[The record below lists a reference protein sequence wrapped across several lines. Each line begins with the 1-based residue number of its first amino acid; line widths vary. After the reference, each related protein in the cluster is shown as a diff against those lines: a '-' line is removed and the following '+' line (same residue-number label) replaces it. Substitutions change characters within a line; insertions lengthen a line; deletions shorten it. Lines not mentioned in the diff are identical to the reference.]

1 MKKATKDPFLMSPTV
16 DYCFKELL
24 AYPEIRK
31 GEEPLIIKW
40 MRFLSAEAYEVLQK
54 LSADERKRLEYEA
67 RQKAILDYNSQ
78 MSSAREEGREEGIQ
92 IGEKRGEAR
101 LNVLNEHLIKD
112 NRLDDLKKAIVD
124 ETYREKLYEECKL
137 SM

>member
-1 MKKATKDPFLMSPTV
+1 MFFVESREDFEKIA
-16 DYCFKELL
+16 
-24 AYPEIRK
+24 
-31 GEEPLIIKW
+31 GEDIYIN
-40 MRFLSAEAYEVLQK
+40 EAYEVLQK

-78 MSSAREEGREEGIQ
+78 MSSAREEGIQ

-124 ETYREKLYEECKL
+124 ETYREKLYEEYKL

>member
-78 MSSAREEGREEGIQ
+78 MSSAREEGIQ

-124 ETYREKLYEECKL
+124 ETYREKLYEEYKL

>member
-1 MKKATKDPFLMSPTV
+1 MQKHSRSSNRARFPIMTQ
-16 DYCFKELL
+16 LL
-24 AYPEIRK
+24 I
-31 GEEPLIIKW
+31 LKW
-40 MRFLSAEAYEVLQK
+40 MRFLSAESREDFEKMAGEDTYINEAYEVLQK

-92 IGEKRGEAR
+92 IGEAR
-101 LNVLNEHLIKD
+101 LNDLYESLMRD
-112 NRLDDLKKAIVD
+112 NRLDDLKKAMAD
-124 ETYREKLYEECKL
+124 EEYREKLYEEYKL

>member
-1 MKKATKDPFLMSPTV
+1 MA
-16 DYCFKELL
+16 
-24 AYPEIRK
+24 
-31 GEEPLIIKW
+31 GEDTYIN
-40 MRFLSAEAYEVLQK
+40 EAYEVLQK

-78 MSSAREEGREEGIQ
+78 MSSAREEGIQ
-92 IGEKRGEAR
+92 IGEKRGEKHGEARGIKKGENR
-101 LNVLNEHLIKD
+101 LNDLYESLMKD

-124 ETYREKLYEECKL
+124 ETYREKLYEEYKL

>member
-1 MKKATKDPFLMSPTV
+1 MSPTV

-78 MSSAREEGREEGIQ
+78 MSSAREEGIQ

-124 ETYREKLYEECKL
+124 ETYREKLYVEYKL
-137 SM
+137 SL